1 MPCVAGTWWTAAGSS
16 SGRSTWA
23 STAGIC
29 SARAIPASSLGLSTT
44 RVSSAVS
51 AGPRGAGPWAVG
63 SGARVAAPAQVS
75 GSHLPSSRRAAF
87 AFEALRPGRIQ
98 VALPAS

>member
-1 MPCVAGTWWTAAGSS
+1 M
-16 SGRSTWA
+16 
-23 STAGIC
+23 
-29 SARAIPASSLGLSTT
+29 
-44 RVSSAVS
+44 S